1 MVGPHA
7 DLARPIKDGSSFFC
21 SLFQN
26 TEVFETRSYFS
37 PLSDRQVDGSV
48 PIFDR
53 ENWGHKVYYDAT
65 EMLLNRW
72 LISLVCV
79 PRGQGCVDVSFLLF
93 F

>member
-1 MVGPHA
+1 MQ
-7 DLARPIKDGSSFFC
+7 IFC

-79 PRGQGCVDVSFLLF
+79 PRGKVCVISVCGCVFPLVRLVKLS
-93 F
+93 